1 MLPANEIAK
10 LLSSDDINVPDEE
23 AIFQALMMWVRHDL
37 QNRQRD
43 LGMLLSYI
51 RLPLL
56 PAQVQVRRA
65 DGEPNYPLKC
75 HLKHRLDR
83 EKNSVERF
91 RLGFLGYIYIFCFF
105 FLSVVDVFIICKHR
119 RKNIPQCQCNY

>member
-56 PAQVQVRRA
+56 LPQVPTGGANRELCQ
-65 DGEPNYPLKC
+65 LKC
-75 HLKHRLDR
+75 LSRASCRQR
-83 EKNSVERF
+83 EE
-91 RLGFLGYIYIFCFF
+91 FCGKV
-105 FLSVVDVFIICKHR
+105 LV
-119 RKNIPQCQCNY
+119 